1 MDIATLLIQLL
12 SGAAGGNLAGK
23 MLGNLSL
30 GGLGNS
36 LAGLIGGGLGSL
48 VLNSMLG
55 AGATAATTAA
65 APDLDIAGIIQQ
77 ILGGGAGG
85 GVMMMLVGLLKQM
98 FQR

>member
-1 MDIATLLIQLL
+1 MDIASLLIQLL

-23 MLGNLSL
+23 MLSQLSL

-36 LAGLIGGGLGSL
+36 LAGVIGGGLGSQ

-55 AGATAATTAA
+55 AGATAAASAA
-65 APDLDIAGIIQQ
+65 SPDIDLSGLLTQVI
-77 ILGGGAGG
+77 GGGAGG
-85 GVMMMLVGLLKQM
+85 GIMMMLVGVLKQM

>member
-1 MDIATLLIQLL
+1 MDIASLLIQLL

-23 MLGNLSL
+23 MFSTISL

-36 LAGLIGGGLGSL
+36 LAGVIGGGLGSQ

-55 AGATAATTAA
+55 AGATAAATAA
-65 APDLDIAGIIQQ
+65 SPDLDFSSLLTQVI
-77 ILGGGAGG
+77 GGGAGG
-85 GVMMMLVGLLKQM
+85 GVMMALVGILKQM

>member
-1 MDIATLLIQLL
+1 MDIASLLIQLL

-23 MLGNLSL
+23 MLSNLSL

-36 LAGLIGGGLGSL
+36 LAGVIGGGLGSQ

-55 AGATAATTAA
+55 AGATAAAASA
-65 APDLDIAGIIQQ
+65 APDLDLSGLVTQV
-77 ILGGGAGG
+77 LGGGAGG
-85 GVMMMLVGLLKQM
+85 GIMMMLVGVLKQM